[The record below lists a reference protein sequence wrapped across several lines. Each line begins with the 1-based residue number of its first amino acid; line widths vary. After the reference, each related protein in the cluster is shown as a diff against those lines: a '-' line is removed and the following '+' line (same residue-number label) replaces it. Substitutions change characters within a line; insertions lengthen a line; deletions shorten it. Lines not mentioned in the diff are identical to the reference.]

1 MPIMRTLSR
10 ASAPLPWLGTLFLTA
25 VMMVGDVRA
34 ASVTAIDYLGSV
46 TLPETAGGATGIG
59 GLSDLA
65 YDPATGQW
73 VLLSDEGRAFGLR
86 VDLADGALDAGDA
99 SVTAELPLALS
110 GSADDPEGIHIGAD
124 GSWWVST
131 EGNGNANDANG
142 GGYEPFVGRLDP
154 ATGSIA
160 GELPLPAPF
169 APIAPD
175 GIRHNRGFEGVAVA
189 PDGSAL
195 FTGAEEGL
203 SQDELTGGSSAL
215 TRLIEYD
222 LGTGTEVGQYAYVL
236 DDIGTQNGLV
246 AMLATG
252 PQTLL
257 ALERA
262 PTLFGG
268 FIPGFSV
275 RLFAVD
281 LSGATNVTG
290 VDAIAAD
297 FESGLVTAAT
307 KDLVLDLSTEGL
319 IFDNLEG
326 LAFGPWHG
334 LSRPLLMIA
343 DDGDP
348 LSLNTLVAFNVSFD
362 QAFPAPAAAPAT
374 LPLLL
379 NGLLGGLLLL
389 ARRRC
394 SGRGGR
400 QADLSLAAGGDAG

>member
-1 MPIMRTLSR
+1 LILLTL
-10 ASAPLPWLGTLFLTA
+10 ASA
-25 VMMVGDVRA
+25 GDLWA
-34 ASVTAIDYLGSV
+34 ASVTGIDYLGSV
-46 TLPETAGGATGIG
+46 TLPESAGGATGIG

-73 VLLSDEGRAFGLR
+73 VLLSDEGRAFGMS
-86 VDLADGALDAGDA
+86 VDLTDGVLDAGDA
-99 SVTAELPLALS
+99 VVIAERPLSLS
-110 GSADDPEGIHIGAD
+110 GAGDDPEGIDIAAD
-124 GSWWVST
+124 GTWWVST
-131 EGNGNANDANG
+131 EGNANANDANG

-154 ATGSIA
+154 ASGTVA

-169 APIAPD
+169 DPIAPN
-175 GIRHNRGFEGVAVA
+175 GIRHNRGFEGVAVT
-189 PDGSAL
+189 PDGTGL

-203 SQDELTGGSSAL
+203 SQDELTSGSSAL
-215 TRLIEYD
+215 TRLIEYE
-222 LGTGTEVGQYAYVL
+222 LGTGAEVAQYAYVL

-268 FIPGFSV
+268 LIPGFSV

-281 LSGATNVTG
+281 LAGASNLTALN
-290 VDAIAAD
+290 AIGAD
-297 FESGLVTAAT
+297 FESGLITAAT

-319 IFDNLEG
+319 VFDNLEG
-326 LAFGPWHG
+326 LAFGPWNG

-348 LSLNTLVAFNVSFD
+348 LSLNTLVAFNISFD
-362 QAFPAPAAAPAT
+362 QALPAPAAAPAT

-379 NGLLGGLLLL
+379 GGLLLL
-389 ARRRC
+389 ARRR
-394 SGRGGR
+394 R
-400 QADLSLAAGGDAG
+400 